1 MKKLKKLAALVLAA
15 AMVLAMGMTS
25 FAAGEN
31 GTITIGNAGKYAVDG
46 VTFKA
51 YKVFDVTT
59 NDSGGYGYAMTE
71 QVKRFFAELGTS
83 ITTDNEAYEYVKE
96 NAGAFRDAL
105 AADIAA
111 DTDSAIYTSA
121 ATIDSV
127 NTASPQVDYGFYIIV
142 PTKEGKLYKEI
153 SPNLVY
159 VGQENVAV
167 ELKGEKPT
175 VEKKVDGKEYTNG
188 QVGDKVTFT
197 LTSKV
202 PDMSSYE
209 ADSYVF
215 KFTDTLSKGLKVDTS
230 SVTVTVGSKNYKT
243 DLLGTVAVTTE
254 PESSDGSQQ
263 TTMIIDL
270 KEFAKL
276 CADMV
281 GQEIKVTY
289 KAEIT
294 DDVHTTNVAPNT
306 VQINYGNNG
315 EDVGGGDTANT
326 WLYHLEIKKVDDKQ
340 QALPGAEFEIYT
352 SSDGT
357 TKGEKLK
364 LIKVADGNYRV
375 ATPTEIS
382 DSDSRLTTT
391 VVSPRNGI
399 IIVRGLET
407 GKYIVHETKAPD
419 GYNRATEDY
428 TLNVK
433 PTTDDNGATITY
445 PGKENEVTIK
455 NHKGSLLPDTGGM
468 GTVVFTVIGLVLI
481 LGVGASFVISRKKRA

>member
-25 FAAGEN
+25 FAAEK
-31 GTITIGNAGKYAVDG
+31 GTITIKNTGGYAADG
-46 VTFKA
+46 VTFSA
-51 YKVFDVTT
+51 YKVFDVTK
-59 NDSGGYGYAMTE
+59 SGVNYGYTMTALA
-71 QVKRFFAELGTS
+71 KAFFATKDV
-83 ITTDNEAYEYVKE
+83 TTDNEAYQYV
-96 NAGAFRDAL
+96 NTNPGRFRDEMATYIIGQGTTYP
-105 AADIAA
+105 AD
-111 DTDSAIYTSA
+111 
-121 ATIDSV
+121 ATATGAV
-127 NTASPQVDYGFYIIV
+127 AMSPAVDYGYYIIV
-142 PTKEGKLYKEI
+142 PTKANALDEKI

-159 VGQENVAV
+159 VGEGNAPV

-175 VEKKVDGKEYTNG
+175 VEKKVDDKEYTNG

-215 KFTDTLSKGLKVDTS
+215 KFKDTLSKGLKVDTS
-230 SVTVTVGSKNYKT
+230 SVTVTVGGQDYNT
-243 DLLGTVAVTTE
+243 DLSGTVEVTTE
-254 PESSDGSQQ
+254 PQSPDGSQQ
-263 TTMIIDL
+263 TTMTIDL
-270 KEFAKL
+270 KKFAIV

-294 DDVHTTNVAPNT
+294 DAVDTTNVAPNK

-315 EDVGGGDTANT
+315 VEEGGGDTAYT
-326 WLYHLEIKKVDDKQ
+326 WLYHLEIKKVNEKQ
-340 QALPGAEFEIYT
+340 QALQGAEFEIYT
-352 SSDGT
+352 STDGT
-357 TKGEKLK
+357 TKGETLK

-375 ATPTEIS
+375 ATEAEIEEP
-382 DSDSRLTTT
+382 DGRLTTT
-391 VVSPRNGI
+391 VVSPDNGI

-419 GYNRATEDY
+419 GYNRTTEDY
-428 TLNVK
+428 TLDVN
-433 PTTDDNGATITY
+433 PTTSDNGASITY
-445 PGKENEVTIK
+445 GDDNDDNKVTIE
-455 NHKGSLLPDTGGM
+455 NHTGSLLPDTGGM
-468 GTVVFTVIGLVLI
+468 GTVIFTVIGLVLI